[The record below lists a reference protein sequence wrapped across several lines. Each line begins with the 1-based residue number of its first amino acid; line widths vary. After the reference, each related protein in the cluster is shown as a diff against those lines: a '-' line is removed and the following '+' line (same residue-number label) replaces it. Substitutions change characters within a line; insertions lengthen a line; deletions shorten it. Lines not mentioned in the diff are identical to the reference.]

1 MQITK
6 EMLTTGPAPE
16 RISSRDGINM
26 VLVLYKESMYSK
38 DGSNAYLPRW
48 QTSNTAYY
56 NRHLDDFEGWID
68 LEDLSLPSW
77 VDYP

>member
-6 EMLTTGPAPE
+6 EILNTGPAPE
-16 RISSRDGINM
+16 RLSPRDGVNI
-26 VLVLYKESMYSK
+26 VLALYKESMYAK

-48 QTSNTAYY
+48 QCSNAAYY
-56 NRHLDDFEGWID
+56 NANQDNFEGWID
-68 LEDLSLPSW
+68 LEDFSLPSW